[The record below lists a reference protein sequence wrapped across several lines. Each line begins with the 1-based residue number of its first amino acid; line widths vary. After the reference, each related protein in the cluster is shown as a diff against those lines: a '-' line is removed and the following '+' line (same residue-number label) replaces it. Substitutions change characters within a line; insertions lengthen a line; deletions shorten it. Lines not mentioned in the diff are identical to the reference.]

1 MRVILLGM
9 VYEAN
14 APPFKQGQ
22 EWRDHVRLN
31 HMADNGFEIR
41 TIDNKHNNSAFHL
54 MADFSSERRLRL
66 DIQLHWAGLE
76 VEMII
81 LDYFFMPV

>member
-1 MRVILLGM
+1 
-9 VYEAN
+9 
-14 APPFKQGQ
+14 
-22 EWRDHVRLN
+22 
-31 HMADNGFEIR
+31 MADNGFEIR

-76 VEMII
+76 VDVII
-81 LDYFFMPV
+81 LDYFFMPVWPLIFLALIPFLSHLIV